1 MIRSLATRF
10 GATLGLAALVV
21 FFTAGVVPAADQPVT
36 DDTLMERLES
46 AKTAA
51 DHEALA
57 AYFRDKAS
65 AARRDAQRHQAMLV
79 ARTSKGPSPW
89 HAHCTRL
96 IKAYKKQAADYDGLA
111 AVQEKMAKDTTAQR

>member
-1 MIRSLATRF
+1 MTRF
-10 GATLGLAALVV
+10 PATTFAKIVGLALVLLV
-21 FFTAGVVPAADQPVT
+21 SAPVVHADDQPVT
-36 DDTLMERLES
+36 DDTLIERLES

-65 AARRDAQRHQAMLV
+65 AARRVAQRHQAMLV

-96 IKAYKKQAADYDGLA
+96 IKAYKKQATDYDSLA
-111 AVQEKMAKDTTAQR
+111 AVQEKMAKDTTTQQ